1 MDVNSLLADGKK
13 ATKAVTNEVREQL
26 NYRVKVLRNNS
37 IDMKPVLN
45 EVNNYLKAMK
55 DEIKNDT
62 SLMSASE
69 NVYVLFFLITLVG
82 I

>member
-1 MDVNSLLADGKK
+1 MQENGKTDVNSLFADGKK
-13 ATKAVTNEVREQL
+13 ATKSVMNEVSQQL
-26 NYRVKVLRNNS
+26 NYRVKVLHNTS

-45 EVNNYLKAMK
+45 EANNYLKAIK

-69 NVYVLFFLITLVG
+69 NVYVLFF
-82 I
+82 